1 MPLPQTASR
10 KLAESQ
16 LKSAAINAR
25 GFSFKSGSKDP
36 REALLSK
43 ANRDILLGEIS
54 KELRE
59 KNLNHEK
66 LTQLA
71 SEMILQNQI
80 LKKDNLDLNTK
91 ISHLIKSI
99 EKYEKSRKL
108 AKYVGCIGKTTN
120 WDKNRA
126 IAKDEYLKMS
136 KGGKKISARQLFDH
150 LMYKFPYSQKADLKE
165 WKEGTIRDWHREFKK

>member
-10 KLAESQ
+10 KLAEDQ
-16 LKSAAINAR
+16 LKSATINAR

-43 ANRDILLGEIS
+43 TKRELVLAEIRR
-54 KELRE
+54 ELRE
-59 KNLNHEK
+59 KNLNYEK

-71 SEMILQNQI
+71 SEMTLQNQI

-99 EKYEKSRKL
+99 EKYEKSREL
-108 AKYVGCIGKTTN
+108 AKFVGCIGKTTN

-126 IAKDEYLKMS
+126 IAKDEYLKMT
-136 KGGKKISARQLFDH
+136 KGGKQISAQQLFDH
-150 LMYKFPYSQKADLKE
+150 LIYKFPYSLKADFKE
-165 WKEGTIRDWHREFKK
+165 WKFGTVRDWHRAFKK